1 MVNKIQIRIRIHQS
15 IKVTFEVGPRFADFR
30 VCESGMDSYSD
41 VQFMMTTFAS
51 GISFNELKIIDFYP
65 FVITSNA
72 HLKPFLSCSRGNIGI
87 WIFVATNRL
96 FFCFCIIWRLQ
107 PALNFQDFFQHSLC
121 SIKGTALFFPATSVG
136 ATHSTIFF
144 LTDFQEKLMSHSLFI
159 MSTFLKENHV

>member
-15 IKVTFEVGPRFADFR
+15 IKVTLEVGPRFADFR

-121 SIKGTALFFPATSVG
+121 SIKGTALFFSRDKCRG
-136 ATHSTIFF
+136 
-144 LTDFQEKLMSHSLFI
+144 HSL
-159 MSTFLKENHV
+159 NHFF